1 MQRVAEHWASSQE
14 GREGGGQIPQILRE
28 PYSHFILEL
37 NVKGSEKQQ
46 NAGGWARQ
54 DPHRSE
60 SFKLAV
66 WFSVTSV
73 IHWMWPQRTMRLH
86 RSEGGGRISVQYQ
99 NALTEPIKME
109 LSEKKKKNTQF
120 QGRYYCKWLPSFHI
134 FFFAFDSSK
143 LFSPEDTGFFDPSST
158 GHGPGKL

>member
-1 MQRVAEHWASSQE
+1 
-14 GREGGGQIPQILRE
+14 
-28 PYSHFILEL
+28 
-37 NVKGSEKQQ
+37 
-46 NAGGWARQ
+46 
-54 DPHRSE
+54 
-60 SFKLAV
+60 
-66 WFSVTSV
+66 
-73 IHWMWPQRTMRLH
+73 MRLH

-109 LSEKKKKNTQF
+109 LSEKKKKLNF
-120 QGRYYCKWLPSFHI
+120 REDIIVNDFLPST